1 MRQREGIEPRDEQII
16 VGADMVSNMEG
27 SIRGAKGQG
36 PREPTGVEDR
46 GTSTGQSRELGRSD
60 ALLQSGGRAVQPAY
74 REDAQRRIG
83 SRMPPYERG
92 RGVTPAEQ
100 RGARTVTDS
109 IATPATRRGG
119 HAATTGIESTAKRA
133 SIPSGDRLYEE
144 ACAGKPPAGFC
155 EGETHNGA
163 WSNTVTLPTPKGGS
177 NREHKADLH
186 IGGVLPTRPQHP
198 IIIGT
203 QHDAAQFLNHS
214 AGQDGSTTSSH
225 ILRDGSVESVRWRT
239 PLRENHE

>member
-1 MRQREGIEPRDEQII
+1 MPTCLGTRKATAKELHGPWLQRTHRGRRPWHVNRAEPGTRE
-16 VGADMVSNMEG
+16 
-27 SIRGAKGQG
+27 IRCA
-36 PREPTGVEDR
+36 PPVR
-46 GTSTGQSRELGRSD
+46 
-60 ALLQSGGRAVQPAY
+60 GRAVQPAH
-74 REDAQRRIG
+74 REEARWRIG

-100 RGARTVTDS
+100 RGARTITDS
-109 IATPATRRGG
+109 MATPATRRGG
-119 HAATTGIESTAKRA
+119 HAATTGIESTARRA

-186 IGGVLPTRPQHP
+186 IGGVLPTRPHGPFTIDSQGFSSLP
-198 IIIGT
+198 
-203 QHDAAQFLNHS
+203 S
-214 AGQDGSTTSSH
+214 ASGS
-225 ILRDGSVESVRWRT
+225 W
-239 PLRENHE
+239 